1 MWQALGVVGSEL
13 AVLVEGDPRLA
24 LDYHVMRAFRAP
36 HPAGRLMVSW
46 LAGPTGQQV
55 VAAFAR
61 GYRPA

>member
-1 MWQALGVVGSEL
+1 VWQALGVVGSEL